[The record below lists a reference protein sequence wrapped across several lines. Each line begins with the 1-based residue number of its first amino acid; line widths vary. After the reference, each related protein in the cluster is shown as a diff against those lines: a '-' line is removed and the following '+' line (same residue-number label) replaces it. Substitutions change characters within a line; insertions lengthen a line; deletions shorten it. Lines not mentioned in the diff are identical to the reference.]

1 MPISIYDGTTWQKIS
16 SDVATKLA
24 NPRTITLS
32 GVTATGQLFDGTA
45 DVTIPIT
52 AVPATLLTGTASI
65 NTTGSAGSING
76 TQNGVTTT
84 INAENSSYTY
94 YKTSSTDGHYFNKDL
109 VVNGAV
115 YPYRDNVSD
124 VRNLGLSNAK
134 WDNVYA
140 TTFNGNATSAT
151 VATSAG
157 QLTSTRNITL
167 TGMVSGTTT
176 TNLSSDITINTN
188 VQAATI
194 SNAGIV
200 TTSDQTFAGAK
211 HFPQGLSSYS
221 IEFTDIASTASNGGY
236 IDFHYNGSTADYTSR
251 IIEDASGRLTIY
263 SINGIRI
270 FGNISPD
277 ATNTRTLG
285 TDNLRYSTGYI
296 NHVVGYTDAAA
307 SPTYM
312 AIPNNANLNNYQI
325 KGHYICGGD
334 AVATTVVNNPTGG
347 LSFAMDVIDVVSEN
361 NSSYKMQI
369 AYQYNNGYIYTRIFI
384 SSAWS
389 AWQRLARMED
399 IPGLASASNNGLIST
414 GTQTI
419 AGIKTFSSGI
429 ITPSIITSL
438 SEYYTAL
445 GNVSGSLTIAFV
457 SSAKNIVTMTCTAA
471 TTLSFTQTGAYS
483 SGANTYTLI
492 ITNGGGR
499 ITWPSTVKWAD
510 GTPPDLTAS
519 GVDIITLLS
528 LGGANLY
535 YGVAATNFA

>member
-1 MPISIYDGTTWQKIS
+1 MPINIYNGTALQKIGT
-16 SDVATKLA
+16 DVATQLA

-109 VVNGAV
+109 VINGAV
-115 YPYRDNVSD
+115 YPYRENVSD

-157 QLTSTRNITL
+157 QLTSTRTIAL
-167 TGMVSGTTT
+167 SGIVSGTTT
-176 TNLSSDITINTN
+176 TNLSSDITINTD
-188 VQAATI
+188 VQVATDTKAGI
-194 SNAGIV
+194 ISVGEQTISGPKTIAGKIISSTSNAGIDIDING
-200 TTSDQTFAGAK
+200 TTSSYIRSFSFINSSTGIQHGGITLRGLAIDTIDYMSLYCSSTGTNTHSSANALRIYQTYVGWGTKRLLNEVDDIASITKAGIVTIGDQSFAGAK
-211 HFPQGLSSYS
+211 HFPQGLSSYAL
-221 IEFTDIASTASNGGY
+221 EFTDIASTAGNGGY
-236 IDFHYNGSTADYTSR
+236 IDFHFNGNTADYTSR
-251 IIEDASGRLTIY
+251 IIESSSGQLNLIAANNVLLNGNAIATVNNLPGIAS
-263 SINGIRI
+263 
-270 FGNISPD
+270 
-277 ATNTRTLG
+277 ATN
-285 TDNLRYSTGYI
+285 D
-296 NHVVGYTDAAA
+296 
-307 SPTYM
+307 
-312 AIPNNANLNNYQI
+312 
-325 KGHYICGGD
+325 
-334 AVATTVVNNPTGG
+334 
-347 LSFAMDVIDVVSEN
+347 
-361 NSSYKMQI
+361 
-369 AYQYNNGYIYTRIFI
+369 
-384 SSAWS
+384 
-389 AWQRLARMED
+389 
-399 IPGLASASNNGLIST
+399 GLIST

-535 YGVAATNFA
+535 YGVAATNFS